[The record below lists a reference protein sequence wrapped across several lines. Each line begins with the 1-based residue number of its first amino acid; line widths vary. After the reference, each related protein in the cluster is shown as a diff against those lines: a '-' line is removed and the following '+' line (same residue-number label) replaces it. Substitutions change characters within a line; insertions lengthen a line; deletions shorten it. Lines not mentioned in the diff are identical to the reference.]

1 MSLFPHCSFQVLVPD
16 GVFVPGTKV
25 DGMLVV
31 VAPEDIPRAESVDLV
46 FRSVAWAGYGSGKS
60 RTVDRKVMYEAPL
73 HVALTQDPL
82 AAGSHQFPFEL
93 DLPPWLPP
101 GYTGND
107 CGIHHEI
114 SMRLDVDWAVDP
126 VTKLLPVIPML
137 PREGTRTPLITRSP
151 TGFHDSIVL
160 EVTLASTV
168 IAHDEPLMGQVALRS
183 GHDARFDAIELLFA
197 GSAKITMARGDRRRG
212 GGHMIRI
219 PSDVLRGGEAVPFQF
234 PPNPPF
240 PASFRSSFIDHAAA
254 LTVSADISWA
264 TDPSF
269 DLMIEVLPVGSSI
282 AGATG
287 SAIVGGERLRRIAGV
302 MAQETGLHDGGRRPV
317 LVEGNVAGPISVRIS
332 DAPRSGRLGV
342 DIDVELPEVELGI
355 TFRPLGILEH
365 GIRTSPLLPE
375 SLRDRYLLRFAPP
388 PARPAMDDATL
399 SAFAAAL
406 LGDLGVADEIRLS
419 DHHFG
424 MHVPIP
430 NDELPRMIELAR
442 GAHAKA
448 KAIAAAIAAL
458 PFPASIAAARPAWQ
472 ATASEQN
479 AFLVP
484 SGPSLHGLTFRARV
498 LAGEERTITA
508 SLRTRWTPEGPT
520 AHVDVDLR
528 EAPLPKAAWS
538 ELESATPSE
547 RLRAVRALFPS
558 AHVMAQGNGA
568 TLDAPQ
574 WAADPRAL
582 LSGIE
587 TFFAWVLETRG
598 ERRADL
604 PYR

>member
-1 MSLFPHCSFQVLVPD
+1 MALFPSCSFQVLVPD

-46 FRSVAWAGYGSGKS
+46 FRSVAWAGYGAGNS
-60 RTVDRKVMYEAPL
+60 RTVARRVMYEAPL
-73 HVALTQDPL
+73 HVALTR
-82 AAGSHQFPFEL
+82 AALPAGRHQFPFKL

-101 GYTGND
+101 GYTGSD

-126 VTKLLPVIPML
+126 VTKLVPVIAMV

-151 TGFHDSIVL
+151 AGFHESIVL

-183 GHDARFDAIELLFA
+183 GHAARFDAIELLFA
-197 GSAKITMARGDRRRG
+197 GSARITMTRGDRRRG
-212 GGHMIRI
+212 AGHMIRI
-219 PSDVLRGGEAVPFQF
+219 PADALRGGEAVPFQF
-234 PPNPPF
+234 PPSPHF

-269 DLMIEVLPVGSSI
+269 DLMIDVLPVGSSI

-302 MAQETGLHDGGRRPV
+302 MAQETGLHDGRRPV
-317 LVEGNVAGPISVRIS
+317 LVEGNVAGPVSVRIS
-332 DAPRSGRLGV
+332 DAPRSGRLGL
-342 DIDVELPEVELGI
+342 DIDIEFPEVELGI
-355 TFRPLGILEH
+355 TFRPLGIIEH
-365 GIRTSPLLPE
+365 GVRTSPLLPDP
-375 SLRDRYLLRFAPP
+375 LGDRYLLRVAPP
-388 PARPAMDDATL
+388 DARPAIDDAALATFL
-399 SAFAAAL
+399 RALLEDVAFA
-406 LGDLGVADEIRLS
+406 DDVRLS
-419 DHHFG
+419 DHHIG

-430 NDELPRMIELAR
+430 NDELPRMVDLAR
-442 GAHAKA
+442 AAHAKA
-448 KAIAAAIAAL
+448 KTIAGAIAAL
-458 PFPASIAAARPAWQ
+458 PFPAPVAAARPAWQ
-472 ATASEQN
+472 ATAAEQN

-484 SGPSLHGLTFRARV
+484 TGPSLHGLTFRGRV

-508 SLRTRWTPEGPT
+508 SLRTRWTKDGPT
-520 AHVDVDLR
+520 MHVDVDLR
-528 EAPLPKAAWS
+528 EVPLPKAAWP